1 MTTTDDPREDRDDLG
16 MARRAD
22 LWPRWPFLFVKKAPW
37 QVGALM
43 EDGDTLH
50 ALPIVFDSMGQGQPI
65 ATYDSLEAL
74 FADGW
79 RVD

>member
-22 LWPRWPFLFVKKAPW
+22 LWPMWPVLPVKRPQW
-37 QVGALM
+37 ETGVLI
-43 EDGDTLH
+43 EDGTAMVAMPVVHEHGTGKVLH
-50 ALPIVFDSMGQGQPI
+50 
-65 ATYDSLEAL
+65 TYDSLEAL